1 MARDS
6 RRSRS
11 PDRNRRSHRSR
22 SPPRRRSPSPSRHR
36 SSNRRY
42 DRNEDR
48 SPPRRRSH
56 ERSQRTTR
64 PAQER
69 QHQPR
74 DHERVRSPTNV
85 TDHANGASNRAQSPS
100 LPPPSKDNEAV
111 DVADEALQ
119 QMTEEEQMN
128 ALLGFGG
135 FSTTKGKAVA
145 GNNIGAA
152 NIKKQRKFRQ
162 YMNRKGGFNRLLDK

>member
-11 PDRNRRSHRSR
+11 PDRNRRLYRSR
-22 SPPRRRSPSPSRHR
+22 SPSRHRSPSPSRHR
-36 SSNRRY
+36 GSNRRY
-42 DRNEDR
+42 NRKEDR
-48 SPPRRRSH
+48 SPPRRRSR
-56 ERSQRTTR
+56 ERSQHSAR
-64 PAQER
+64 PTQGH
-69 QHQPR
+69 QHQVR
-74 DHERVRSPTNV
+74 DHERAYSPVKNNKTRSPSPLPLPPS
-85 TDHANGASNRAQSPS
+85 TDH
-100 LPPPSKDNEAV
+100 
-111 DVADEALQ
+111 EALKTTEEPIQ

-145 GNNIGAA
+145 GNNVGAA
-152 NIKKQRKFRQ
+152 NVKKQRKFRQ